1 MNFSSKPVFGAGTK
15 CHFIERSFSLIPNR
29 VGKNPQSLILLIT
42 VTVFSEMNMQMS
54 SGIEFP
60 SLNVVLG
67 LVCSTYF
74 SFWQWIFFFTAL
86 LSTLPSAKR

>member
-74 SFWQWIFFFTAL
+74 SFWQWIFFLYSFVVNLAIC
-86 LSTLPSAKR
+86 

>member
-15 CHFIERSFSLIPNR
+15 CHFIERSLIPNR

-74 SFWQWIFFFTAL
+74 SFWQWIFFLYSFVVNLAIC
-86 LSTLPSAKR
+86 

>member
-42 VTVFSEMNMQMS
+42 VTVFSEVNAQMS

-74 SFWQWIFFFTAL
+74 SFWQWIFFLYSFVVNLAIC
-86 LSTLPSAKR
+86 

>member
-15 CHFIERSFSLIPNR
+15 CHFIDRSFSLIPNR

-42 VTVFSEMNMQMS
+42 VTVFSEVNTQMS

-74 SFWQWIFFFTAL
+74 SFWQWIFFLYSFVVNLAIC
-86 LSTLPSAKR
+86 

>member
-15 CHFIERSFSLIPNR
+15 CHFIDRSFSLIPNR
-29 VGKNPQSLILLIT
+29 VGKNPQALILLIT

-54 SGIEFP
+54 SEIEFP

-74 SFWQWIFFFTAL
+74 SFWQWIFFLYSFVVNLAIC
-86 LSTLPSAKR
+86 